1 LNQQTDIIENEWLMS
16 LMICKRYRILRH
28 AVLLITFFA
37 FLYSAMGTPDNGK
50 PIGYGH
56 LLSIYFG
63 FIAMFY
69 INMYVL
75 VPLLFFRGRY
85 FLYLFLLAVTVFCVL
100 NIVSF
105 VLDNYVRSPGAQLEG
120 HQEAHE
126 ALGLYTGSVICIAII
141 LVTTTFKLFGRWIQ
155 DREKISELNT
165 LTLNM
170 ELDGLRNQINP
181 HFLFN
186 MLNNVKA
193 LIRIDPEKATTVI
206 MKLSE
211 FLRYQLYENGEAK
224 TSLQG
229 ELNFL
234 NNLAELEKI
243 RRDHLMINISIDI
256 KPEVIRSISLPP
268 NLFTN
273 FLENAIKYSVD
284 VNGNEEQIDINLS
297 LQGQILRFKC
307 SNSKGSDIWA
317 AGPKNSGLGLSNI
330 NRRLELLYKE
340 GFVLD
345 ISSTETTYIV
355 DLAIPI

>member
-1 LNQQTDIIENEWLMS
+1 LISLKKNNLLNQEKGIIENEWVMS
-16 LMICKRYRILRH
+16 LLIGKRYRILRH
-28 AVLLITFFA
+28 LVLLIALFA
-37 FLYSAMGTPDNGK
+37 FLYSALGTTDNGK
-50 PIGYGH
+50 LIGYGH
-56 LLSIYFG
+56 LLAIYFG

-85 FLYLFLLAVTVFCVL
+85 FLYLLLLAATVFCVL
-100 NIVSF
+100 NVVSF
-105 VLDNYVRSPGAQLEG
+105 VLDNYIRSPGAQLES
-120 HQEAHE
+120 HQKAQE

-141 LVTTTFKLFGRWIQ
+141 LVTTTFKLFGRWIK

-170 ELDGLRNQINP
+170 ELDGLRNQLNP

-193 LIRIDPEKATTVI
+193 LIRIDPEKATAVI

-243 RRDHLMINISIDI
+243 RRDHLMINLNIDI
-256 KPEVIRSISLPP
+256 EPEVIRSISLPP

-273 FLENAIKYSVD
+273 FIENAIKYSVD
-284 VNGNEEQIDINLS
+284 VNGNAEQIDIALS
-297 LQGQILRFKC
+297 LQGQILYFNC
-307 SNSKGSDIWA
+307 INSKGPDIWT
-317 AGPKNSGLGLSNI
+317 GRPKNRGGVYL
-330 NRRLELLYKE
+330 
-340 GFVLD
+340 
-345 ISSTETTYIV
+345 ISTGVWNCCTKKISC
-355 DLAIPI
+355 